1 MLFNL
6 CREFNPSKQ
15 QLTISINSSSFN
27 TYPLFS
33 NVRIEPHWLY
43 SITIYSSYTPQTHH
57 PPIAILSQYIVVS
70 HSISRLALLQQ
81 TQLSFKPAVIL
92 IHFHL
97 SHHHEIVRL
106 PIHSKIHLANA
117 STHNQSNTLST
128 PLRASSSTRNCSQY
142 SLQGV
147 TNQYTINL

>member
-1 MLFNL
+1 MMFNL
-6 CREFNPSKQ
+6 CRESNPSKQ
-15 QLTISINSSSFN
+15 QLTTSLNSSSFN
-27 TYPLFS
+27 KYPLSS
-33 NVRIEPHWLY
+33 NVRIEPHWQY

-97 SHHHEIVRL
+97 SHHHEVVRL
-106 PIHSKIHLANA
+106 PVHSKIHLANA

-128 PLRASSSTRNCSQY
+128 LLQVFSSARNHSQY
-142 SLQGV
+142 SLQGM
-147 TNQYTINL
+147 TNQNTINS